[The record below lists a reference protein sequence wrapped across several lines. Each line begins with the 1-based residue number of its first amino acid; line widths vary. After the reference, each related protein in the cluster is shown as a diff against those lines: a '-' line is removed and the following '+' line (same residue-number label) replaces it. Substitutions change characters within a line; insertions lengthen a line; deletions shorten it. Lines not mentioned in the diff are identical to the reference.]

1 MSHFKSYRSVD
12 QIAHLSRSISTLKQS
27 LEQQI
32 TQDFHLT
39 FPQPPPN
46 QVNILHESC
55 YVIDV
60 LGDEARDRLIQW
72 YCNLQLKEYR
82 NVFRGNE
89 EAGGLDN
96 ISRRYAWL
104 RRILGQYDEEHAG
117 IFLGHW
123 RVSEALVKAFCE
135 TTREDYRGILAR
147 SGKSLD
153 VKLLLSALQ
162 QSLEFE
168 YYLEK
173 RFSQAVSLPKP
184 FELTTRNENRWIL
197 SVRKVRNELSFSVR
211 SFLKPLNHT

>member
-27 LEQQI
+27 LEQQL

-55 YVIDV
+55 YVLDV

-135 TTREDYRGILAR
+135 TTRDDYRGILAR

-153 VKLLLSALQ
+153 VKLLLSGLQ

-173 RFSQAVSLPKP
+173 RFSQTVSLPA
-184 FELTTRNENRWIL
+184 TL
-197 SVRKVRNELSFSVR
+197 S
-211 SFLKPLNHT
+211 

>member
-1 MSHFKSYRSVD
+1 
-12 QIAHLSRSISTLKQS
+12 
-27 LEQQI
+27 
-32 TQDFHLT
+32 
-39 FPQPPPN
+39 
-46 QVNILHESC
+46 
-55 YVIDV
+55 
-60 LGDEARDRLIQW
+60 
-72 YCNLQLKEYR
+72 
-82 NVFRGNE
+82 VFRGNE

-135 TTREDYRGILAR
+135 TTRDDYRGILAR

-173 RFSQAVSLPKP
+173 RFSQAVSLPGA
-184 FELTTRNENRWIL
+184 L
-197 SVRKVRNELSFSVR
+197 S
-211 SFLKPLNHT
+211 